1 MPHKVPLCVNEI
13 KEEILWNDRYIKI
26 GGKTVFCKA
35 WVSKGILRIKDIL
48 NAHDNF
54 LSLQDLKDTFD
65 VRCSF
70 LITVVFLQ
78 RFLKIGKMLSHMA
91 IRYTPTNQRWQKAT
105 LQTVGNV
112 STKYARLLFAEKYF
126 SLH

>member
-1 MPHKVPLCVNEI
+1 MPHKVPLSVNEI

-26 GGKTVFCKA
+26 GGKTVFC
-35 WVSKGILRIKDIL
+35 IKDIL

-54 LSLQDLKDTFD
+54 LSFQDFKDTFD

-91 IRYTPTNQRWQKAT
+91 ITHTPTNQRWQKAT

>member
-1 MPHKVPLCVNEI
+1 MPHKVSLSVNEI

-54 LSLQDLKDTFD
+54 LSFQDTFRG
-65 VRCSF
+65 VARIF
-70 LITVVFLQ
+70 Q
-78 RFLKIGKMLSHMA
+78 RGGHRGYSPDCQGP
-91 IRYTPTNQRWQKAT
+91 Y
-105 LQTVGNV
+105 
-112 STKYARLLFAEKYF
+112 
-126 SLH
+126 

>member
-1 MPHKVPLCVNEI
+1 MPRKVPLSVDEI

-26 GGKTVFCKA
+26 GGKTVFC
-35 WVSKGILRIKDIL
+35 IKDIL

-54 LSLQDLKDTFD
+54 LSFQDLKDTFD

-78 RFLKIGKMLSHMA
+78 GFLKIGKMLSHMA
-91 IRYTPTNQRWQKAT
+91 IRHTPTNQRWHKAT
-105 LQTVGNV
+105 QLTVGNV